1 MEEIQGL
8 VSVSIPFHNR
18 ENFLAEAI
26 ESVLAQTYTHWELL
40 LVDDGSTDRG
50 AELAR
55 GYANRFPRKIRYL
68 EHPNHANVGVTR
80 SRNLGASESRGEYLA
95 FLDSDDVW
103 LPDKLSHQVA
113 VMQAFPQAG
122 LCCGPSE
129 YWYSWDTDAG
139 GKDQVVPLAPPDQL
153 YDPPF
158 LFVKSYPFGN
168 YGAPCPSS
176 YLLRRR
182 AFDLIEG
189 FVQAFNPGTF
199 QLYED
204 IAFLSKLYLRVPV
217 FVTAVCTDRYRC
229 HPDAMTFRV
238 QGTLREER
246 ARRFYFHWLRDH
258 LCSHA
263 VTSPAVWKA
272 FRRKAWM
279 YRLPLPASMTRLLRR
294 AENRLFRW
302 PAS

>member
-1 MEEIQGL
+1 MSGIRGL

-26 ESVLAQTYTHWELL
+26 ESVLAQKYSNWELF
-40 LVDDGSTDRG
+40 LVDDG
-50 AELAR
+50 ELAR
-55 GYANRFPRKIRYL
+55 GYANRFPKKIRYL
-68 EHPNHANVGVTR
+68 EHPNHANCGVTR

-103 LPDKLSHQVA
+103 LPNKLSHQVA

-139 GKDQVVPLAPPDQL
+139 GKDQVVHLAPADQL
-153 YDPPF
+153 YEPPS
-158 LFVKSYPFGN
+158 LFFESYPFGK

-176 YLLRRR
+176 FLVRRR
-182 AFDLIEG
+182 AFNLIGG
-189 FVQAFNPGTF
+189 FIQAFNPGTY

-204 IAFLSKLYLRVPV
+204 TAFLSKLYLRVPV
-217 FVTAVCTDRYRC
+217 YVTSVCTDRYRC
-229 HPDAMTFRV
+229 HPDSISFRT
-238 QGTLREER
+238 QGQLREEQE
-246 ARRFYFHWLRDH
+246 RRFYFQWLGAH
-258 LCSHA
+258 LRSETIA
-263 VTSPAVWKA
+263 DAAVWKA

-279 YRLPLPASMTRLLRR
+279 YRLPLPASITRLLRR